1 MEIVEIRIE
10 FPSGIT
16 FTDRASYSADA
27 GQVYPSERLRSVLRE
42 FSASEA
48 PPVASAVI
56 DGATVL
62 LDSTTDGSFARAE
75 TKGDGSKRSLMAIFL
90 QPFLTPTKDQ
100 RQQIGRFLHTLAAA
114 ACLGAVGVWHSTSV
128 WTLADI
134 KLEASLIGAFVL
146 TFVQGMIAIKG
157 E

>member
-1 MEIVEIRIE
+1 MEIIEIRIDY
-10 FPSGIT
+10 PSGMSI
-16 FTDRASYSADA
+16 TDRASYLADA
-27 GQVYPSERLRSVLRE
+27 GHVYPSERLQAVLRE
-42 FSASEA
+42 FCISEA

-56 DGATVL
+56 DGANVQ
-62 LDSTTDGSFARAE
+62 LDSTTDGSFKRGE
-75 TKGDGSKRSLMAIFL
+75 TKADGSKRSLMAILL

-100 RQQIGRFLHTLAAA
+100 RQQIGRFLHALAAA

-128 WTLADI
+128 WTFAEI
-134 KLEASLIGAFVL
+134 KLEASLVGAFVL